1 MPNTDDAQT
10 AFFHDAMPFTKA
22 LGIEVVSASAEEVR
36 ARVAWAPERCTS
48 GGAMHGGVVMALAD
62 STGATCAYMNLP
74 QGAAATTTIESKTNF
89 LRGVREGF
97 VEAVSRPLHTGRT
110 VIVVETDVF
119 DDRGKR
125 VARVTQTQAVLSG

>member
-1 MPNTDDAQT
+1 MPPTDEAQT
-10 AFFHDAMPFTKA
+10 AFFHDAMPFTKV
-22 LGIEVVSASAEEVR
+22 LGIEVISAAAEEVR
-36 ARVAWAPERCTS
+36 ARVDWSPERCTS

-74 QGAAATTTIESKTNF
+74 EGAAGTTTIESKTNF
-89 LRGVREGF
+89 LRGVREGSI
-97 VEAVSRPLHTGRT
+97 EAVSRPLHAGRT
-110 VIVVETDVF
+110 IIVIETDVV